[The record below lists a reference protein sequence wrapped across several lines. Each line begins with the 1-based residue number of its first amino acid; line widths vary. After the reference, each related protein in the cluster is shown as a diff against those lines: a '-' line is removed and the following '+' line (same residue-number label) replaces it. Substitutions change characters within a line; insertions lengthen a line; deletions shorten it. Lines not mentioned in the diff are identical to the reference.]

1 MPGYGLLGPDQGTG
15 VMPWSWAVERL
26 TASRNYWVVSLWP
39 DGRPHA
45 MPVWG
50 LWHLQS
56 FWFSSSKGSRKARN
70 LMADPRCVV
79 ATEDAM
85 QPVVLEGKA
94 ELVTERG
101 VLEAMLALE
110 NAKYQTD
117 YGIELMDPDVNSA
130 FRVRPRWAFGLTE
143 SDFTGSPTRWSLD
156 ESMS

>member
-1 MPGYGLLGPDQGTG
+1 
-15 VMPWSWAVERL
+15 
-26 TASRNYWVVSLWP
+26 
-39 DGRPHA
+39 
-45 MPVWG
+45 
-50 LWHLQS
+50 
-56 FWFSSSKGSRKARN
+56 
-70 LMADPRCVV
+70 
-79 ATEDAM
+79 M